1 MPARKTT
8 KASSTDKKTT
18 TTRKRK
24 TASAKVDDGKKDEKA
39 VVEKPVAKKSTT
51 AKATTKTT
59 SPKKTATTA
68 TKKKTTATKV
78 DEGKKDEKVVAEAKP
93 ATKKTTK
100 AVSIKKTATTAKK
113 AVKKASKKVE
123 KNLDKVKE
131 EVKKIVI
138 DLNEPNKVAD
148 EFKKAFDDAYN
159 RCTITFN
166 QDIDFVGE
174 KVISNPNTKDYYKG
188 NVIID
193 SYGNP
198 ILEDSSSGIAK
209 VASTYVSS
217 LYSEDNQKKMNSLL
231 LMKSM
236 ADKDIKVKIVKELA
250 EYVLSKK
257 VAYVKGDYIKNYH
270 NLYEVCGYLNI
281 MSDYYKQDKPDLSD
295 AYKVALFNLN
305 NINSIITDFLDKTVN
320 YIYSIYEFGLTTA
333 IQFDK

>member
-1 MPARKTT
+1 MPA
-8 KASSTDKKTT
+8 
-18 TTRKRK
+18 RKRK
-24 TASAKVDDGKKDEKA
+24 TASPKVDEVKKDEK
-39 VVEKPVAKKSTT
+39 VVETKPATKKAAAT
-51 AKATTKTT
+51 KATTKTT
-59 SPKKTATTA
+59 SPKKTASTA
-68 TKKKTTATKV
+68 TKKKTT
-78 DEGKKDEKVVAEAKP
+78 
-93 ATKKTTK
+93 TTK
-100 AVSIKKTATTAKK
+100 AVSIKKTASTVKK
-113 AVKKASKKVE
+113 AVKKASKKAE

-148 EFKKAFDDAYN
+148 DFKKAFDDAYN

-188 NVIID
+188 NVIVD
-193 SYGNP
+193 EYDNP
-198 ILEDSSSGIAK
+198 VLEDSSSGIAK

-236 ADKDIKVKIVKELA
+236 ADKDIKVKIIKELA

-257 VAYVKGDYIKNYH
+257 VAYVKGDYIKSYH
-270 NLYEVCGYLNI
+270 NLYEICGYLNI

-295 AYKVALFNLN
+295 AYKIALFNLN
-305 NINSIITDFLDKTVN
+305 NINTIITDFLDKTVN

>member
-24 TASAKVDDGKKDEKA
+24 TASPKVDEVKKDEK
-39 VVEKPVAKKSTT
+39 VVETKPVAKKIATT
-51 AKATTKTT
+51 KATTKAA
-59 SPKKTATTA
+59 SPKKATSTA
-68 TKKKTTATKV
+68 TKKKTTAAKTTAKATSS
-78 DEGKKDEKVVAEAKP
+78 KKK
-93 ATKKTTK
+93 TTTTK
-100 AVSIKKTATTAKK
+100 AVSITKTASTAKK
-113 AVKKASKKVE
+113 AVKKVSKKVE

-188 NVIID
+188 NVIVD
-193 SYGNP
+193 EYDNP
-198 ILEDSSSGIAK
+198 VLEDSSSGIAK

-236 ADKDIKVKIVKELA
+236 ADKDIKVKIIKELA

-257 VAYVKGDYIKNYH
+257 VAYVKGDYIKSYH

-305 NINSIITDFLDKTVN
+305 NINNIITDFLDKAVN

>member
-18 TTRKRK
+18 TTRKKK
-24 TASAKVDDGKKDEKA
+24 TTSSKVNDEKKDEKV
-39 VVEKPVAKKSTT
+39 VVEAKPISKKTT
-51 AKATTKTT
+51 TTKATTKTT
-59 SPKKTATTA
+59 STAA
-68 TKKKTTATKV
+68 KKKTTSSKV
-78 DEGKKDEKVVAEAKP
+78 DEAKKDEKVVETKPVAKK
-93 ATKKTTK
+93 TTTTK
-100 AVSIKKTATTAKK
+100 AVSIKKTASTVKK
-113 AVKKASKKVE
+113 AVKKASKKAE
-123 KNLDKVKE
+123 KKVDKVKE

-148 EFKKAFDDAYN
+148 EFKKAFDDAYD

-166 QDIDFVGE
+166 KDIDFVGE

-188 NVIID
+188 NVIVD
-193 SYGNP
+193 SYDNP
-198 ILEDSSSGIAK
+198 VLEDSSSGIAK

-236 ADKDIKVKIVKELA
+236 ADKDIKVKIIKELA

-270 NLYEVCGYLNI
+270 NLYEVSGYLNI
-281 MSDYYKQDKPDLSD
+281 MSDYYKQDKSDLSD

-305 NINSIITDFLDKTVN
+305 NINNIITDFLDKTVN

>member
-1 MPARKTT
+1 MPTRKTAT
-8 KASSTDKKTT
+8 KSSTIKKSTAKTT
-18 TTRKRK
+18 TTRKKRAV
-24 TASAKVDDGKKDEKA
+24 TPKVTEEKKEAEVK
-39 VVEKPVAKKSTT
+39 EEPKKVTS
-51 AKATTKTT
+51 KATTKVATPKKPASTT
-59 SPKKTATTA
+59 TKKKTATTR
-68 TKKKTTATKV
+68 KKTTSAT
-78 DEGKKDEKVVAEAKP
+78 
-93 ATKKTTK
+93 
-100 AVSIKKTATTAKK
+100 TTAKK
-113 AVKKASKKVE
+113 AVKKTAKKVE
-123 KNLDKVKE
+123 KKVDKVKE

-138 DLNEPNKVAD
+138 DLNEPNKVAE

-174 KVISNPNTKDYYKG
+174 NVISNTNTKDYYKG
-188 NVIID
+188 NVIVD
-193 SYGNP
+193 KFDNP
-198 ILEDSSSGIAK
+198 ILENDSSGIAK

-217 LYSEDNQKKMNSLL
+217 LYSENNQKKMNSLL

-236 ADKDIKVKIVKELA
+236 ADKDIKVKIIKELA
-250 EYVLSKK
+250 EYILSKK

-281 MSDYYKQDKPDLSD
+281 MADYYKQDKSDLSD

>member
-24 TASAKVDDGKKDEKA
+24 TASPKVDEEKKDEK
-39 VVEKPVAKKSTT
+39 VVEKPT
-51 AKATTKTT
+51 A
-59 SPKKTATTA
+59 
-68 TKKKTTATKV
+68 KKTTATK
-78 DEGKKDEKVVAEAKP
+78 G
-93 ATKKTTK
+93 ATKT
-100 AVSIKKTATTAKK
+100 ASIKKTASTVKK
-113 AVKKASKKVE
+113 AVKKASKKAE

-166 QDIDFVGE
+166 QNIDFVGE
-174 KVISNPNTKDYYKG
+174 RVISNPNTKDYYKG
-188 NVIID
+188 NVIVD
-193 SYGNP
+193 KYDNP
-198 ILEDSSSGIAK
+198 VLEDSSSGIAK

-236 ADKDIKVKIVKELA
+236 ADKDIKVKIIKELA

-270 NLYEVCGYLNI
+270 NLYEVSGYLNI
-281 MSDYYKQDKPDLSD
+281 MSDYYKQDKSDLSD

-305 NINSIITDFLDKTVN
+305 NINNIITDFLDKTVN

>member
-24 TASAKVDDGKKDEKA
+24 TASPKVDEVKKDEK
-39 VVEKPVAKKSTT
+39 VVETKPATKKAAAT
-51 AKATTKTT
+51 KATTKTT
-59 SPKKTATTA
+59 SPKKTASTA
-68 TKKKTTATKV
+68 TKKKTT
-78 DEGKKDEKVVAEAKP
+78 
-93 ATKKTTK
+93 TTK
-100 AVSIKKTATTAKK
+100 AVSITKTASTAKK

-174 KVISNPNTKDYYKG
+174 NVISNPNTKDYYKG
-188 NVIID
+188 NVIVD
-193 SYGNP
+193 KYDNP
-198 ILEDSSSGIAK
+198 VLEDSSSGIAK

-236 ADKDIKVKIVKELA
+236 ADKDIKVKIIKELA
-250 EYVLSKK
+250 EYILSKK
-257 VAYVKGDYIKNYH
+257 VAYVKGDYIKSYH
-270 NLYEVCGYLNI
+270 NLYEICGYLNI

-305 NINSIITDFLDKTVN
+305 NINTIITDFLDKTVN